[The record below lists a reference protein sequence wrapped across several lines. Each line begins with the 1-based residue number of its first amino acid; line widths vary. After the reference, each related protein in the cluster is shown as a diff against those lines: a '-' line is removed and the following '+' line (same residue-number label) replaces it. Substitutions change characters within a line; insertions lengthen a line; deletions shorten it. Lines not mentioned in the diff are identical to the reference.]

1 PRACSRRLRRPR
13 PDLLSTFRQMGR
25 RIFLASAP
33 LRPARGRRHFLRPS
47 RRPFQRACRLHARQR
62 RGVPRHSPPDRPQA
76 NENALHRRRRG
87 QAPHLPR
94 PLRRVQPALRPRHP
108 VRPQDRRQHRRDP
121 DEPSPAGE
129 VGMSYES
136 LPDGEL
142 AAVVT
147 YLEMLAPPDHSVP
160 PSPLSLK
167 RVEVPEPEHY
177 RGLFRR
183 VGAPWLWFSRL
194 TLDDAHLAEIIQHPK
209 VELYSVLDDGGN
221 QVGMLELDFRE
232 PHECELSFIG
242 LVPEL
247 AGQGHGR
254 WLLAE
259 ALRLAWPEGVDR
271 VHVHTCSLDHPAAL

>member
-1 PRACSRRLRRPR
+1 
-13 PDLLSTFRQMGR
+13 
-25 RIFLASAP
+25 
-33 LRPARGRRHFLRPS
+33 
-47 RRPFQRACRLHARQR
+47 
-62 RGVPRHSPPDRPQA
+62 
-76 NENALHRRRRG
+76 
-87 QAPHLPR
+87 
-94 PLRRVQPALRPRHP
+94 
-108 VRPQDRRQHRRDP
+108 
-121 DEPSPAGE
+121 
-129 VGMSYES
+129 MSYES

-147 YLEMLAPPDHSVP
+147 YLEMLTPPDHSVP

-177 RGLFRR
+177 RELFRR

-259 ALRLAWPEGVDR
+259 ALRLAWREGVDR
-271 VHVHTCSLDHPAAL
+271 VHVHTCSLDHPAALAAYRRAGFTPFKRTIERFRDPRLLGILPTTAAPQIPLLGTPT

>member
-1 PRACSRRLRRPR
+1 
-13 PDLLSTFRQMGR
+13 
-25 RIFLASAP
+25 
-33 LRPARGRRHFLRPS
+33 
-47 RRPFQRACRLHARQR
+47 
-62 RGVPRHSPPDRPQA
+62 
-76 NENALHRRRRG
+76 
-87 QAPHLPR
+87 
-94 PLRRVQPALRPRHP
+94 
-108 VRPQDRRQHRRDP
+108 
-121 DEPSPAGE
+121 
-129 VGMSYES
+129 MSYES

-147 YLEMLAPPDHSVP
+147 YLEMRAPPDRSVP

-177 RGLFRR
+177 RELFRR

-259 ALRLAWPEGVDR
+259 ALRLAWREGVDR
-271 VHVHTCSLDHPAAL
+271 VHVHTCSLDHPAALAAYRRAGFIPYKRAVERFPDPRLLGILPKDSAPQVPLLGTDASAAPVSER